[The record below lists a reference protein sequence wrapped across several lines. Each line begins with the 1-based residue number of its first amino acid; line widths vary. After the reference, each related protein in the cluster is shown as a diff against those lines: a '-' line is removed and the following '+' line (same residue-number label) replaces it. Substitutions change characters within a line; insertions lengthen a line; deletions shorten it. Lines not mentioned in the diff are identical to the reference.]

1 LSFSGGEQKA
11 CRGFYLPCAK
21 TRIFR
26 QGPDRGLKK
35 HMPDKNN
42 GADKNNGS
50 GRKSGLLVGTIVGL
64 GVAAAAAAGVGVQ
77 WPAAMA
83 AETPLIK
90 ASTAP
95 IFAPPPG
102 APLSFADIF
111 ERVAP
116 AVVQIDVTTHLSQKE
131 MQQINPFQGLPFG
144 LSPRGGQGDG
154 LGGNDGDDNDDDSA
168 PAPAPRGHGRS
179 APSKKQ
185 LGPTVQ
191 ASGSGFFISPDGYI
205 VTNNHVVENAD
216 TIKVKLE
223 DKRELTAKVVG
234 RDEGTDVA
242 VLKVEGSG
250 YPYVNFE
257 DSAKP
262 RVGDWVLAIGNPL
275 GLGGTATAGIVSTLA
290 RSLPDNSTQ
299 FADYIQID
307 APINRGNSGGP
318 TFDIYGR
325 VIGMNTAIYSPNGGS
340 IGIGFDIPA
349 ATVSSIA
356 KQLIA
361 AGKVTRGYLGV
372 TIQSVGDDNAESL
385 GLKPDEGAMIMDV
398 TPGGPGA
405 KAGMQVGD
413 IVLTV
418 NGHAV
423 TSNTDLTRQVAVAH
437 AGEVLHLGVLRDGRH
452 IDVDVRSGVRPSE
465 SELALNNGGEDQ
477 GGDNSASPDKSHAA
491 RPQVLGMSLA
501 PLDDAARR
509 KYNLGATAH
518 GVVVDAVKDDSEAAQ
533 TGFHAGVVIARA
545 GERAVTTPADVA
557 AAVADARKAGRKG
570 VFFLVTDQGRNV
582 GVTLKFDTK

>member
-1 LSFSGGEQKA
+1 MLDQK
-11 CRGFYLPCAK
+11 
-21 TRIFR
+21 
-26 QGPDRGLKK
+26 
-35 HMPDKNN
+35 N
-42 GADKNNGS
+42 GAGKKN
-50 GRKSGLLVGTIVGL
+50 RLLVGTIVGL

-144 LSPRGGQGDG
+144 LNPRGGQGG
-154 LGGNDGDDNDDDSA
+154 GDDDDDDST
-168 PAPAPRGHGRS
+168 PAPRSHGKS

-185 LGPTVQ
+185 QGPTVQ

-242 VLKVEGSG
+242 VLKVDGSNF
-250 YPYVNFE
+250 PYVNFE

-290 RSLPDNSTQ
+290 RSLQDNSTQ
-299 FADYIQID
+299 FSDYIQID

-349 ATVSSIA
+349 DVVSSIA
-356 KQLIA
+356 KQLISG
-361 AGKVTRGYLGV
+361 GKITRGYLGV
-372 TIQSVGDDNAESL
+372 TIQSVGDDNDESL
-385 GLKPDEGAMIMDV
+385 GLKPDEGALITDV

-405 KAGMQVGD
+405 KGGVQVGD

-418 NGHAV
+418 GGHAV
-423 TSNTDLTRQVAVAH
+423 TSSTDLTRQVALAH
-437 AGEVLHLGVLRDGRH
+437 AGDTLHLGILRDGRH
-452 IDVDVRSGVRPSE
+452 IDVDVRSGTRPAE
-465 SELALNNGGEDQ
+465 SQLALNNGGEDQ
-477 GGDNSASPDKSHAA
+477 GDENSASPDKPHVV
-491 RPQVLGMSLA
+491 RPEVLGMSLA

-509 KYNLGATAH
+509 RYNLGAAVH
-518 GVVVDAVKDDSEAAQ
+518 GVVVEAVKEDSEAAQ
-533 TGFHAGVVIARA
+533 TGFRPGIVIARA
-545 GERAVTTPADVA
+545 GDRAAVTPADVA
-557 AAVADARKAGRKG
+557 AAVAEAKKAGRKG
-570 VFFLVTDQGRNV
+570 VFFLVTDQGRNA